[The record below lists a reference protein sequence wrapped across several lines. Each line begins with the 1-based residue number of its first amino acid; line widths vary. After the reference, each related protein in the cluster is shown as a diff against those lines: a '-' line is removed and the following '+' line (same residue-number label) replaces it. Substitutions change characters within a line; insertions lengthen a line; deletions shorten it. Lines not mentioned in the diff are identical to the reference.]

1 MSDKLEEKKMKK
13 LLLGLLVLGSISSF
27 AATDC
32 TYFAK
37 EVGGAIDNSLSQ
49 KAFKTVKKK
58 MSKKG
63 YKRVFDQRDA
73 TYTLEFSADWRRG
86 PWNGMDNVY
95 CGDSEATVKL
105 YSNSDGRVKAQGKR
119 EGVAGYLCGIAKDA
133 KANNLLIK
141 TFSVVP
147 NCSEL

>member
-1 MSDKLEEKKMKK
+1 MKK
-13 LLLGLLVLGSISSF
+13 TLIGLLVLGSISSF

-37 EVGGAIDNSLSQ
+37 EVGGEIDNRLSQ

-63 YKRVFDQRDA
+63 YTRVFDQRDA
-73 TYTLEFSADWRRG
+73 TYTLEFSADWWSG
-86 PWNGMDNVY
+86 AWNGMDNE
-95 CGDSEATVKL
+95 CGDSQATVKL

-119 EGVAGYLCGIAKDA
+119 EGVAGYICGIAKGA
-133 KANNLLIK
+133 KANSLLRK
-141 TFSVVP
+141 TFSIVP